1 MFVDPGTE
9 VSVVLSWIRETA
21 IIGGILVFGW
31 RARGVFQTV
40 KDFATSIQKHMQ
52 IMEAFALRM
61 EMNHLR
67 HIERYLFK
75 LAKDRNLIAVVDP
88 NLVAF
93 DDVQPPE
100 DVDPNAVQI

>member
-21 IIGGILVFGW
+21 IISGIVVFGW